1 MSLNLPPNLTIT
13 VSGGFV
19 SNEAKEYSLYL
30 LNYNTFKI
38 EMCRKNPFCTFK
50 ILINF
55 NSPSHIF
62 NNFISSGH
70 NMGYTASCAVSDCEN
85 QEVGGPEIAE
95 LFGFKNS
102 RPFPRCRAC
111 RKAGRQA

>member
-1 MSLNLPPNLTIT
+1 MSLNLLPNLTIT
-13 VSGGFV
+13 VSGGFM
-19 SNEAKEYSLYL
+19 SNGAKGYSLYL
-30 LNYNTFKI
+30 LNYNSFKI
-38 EMCRKNPFCTFK
+38 EIWRKNLFCSFK

-55 NSPSHIF
+55 NLPSHIF
-62 NNFISSGH
+62 NDFISLGH

-85 QEVGGPEIAE
+85 QEVGGPDIAE

-111 RKAGRQA
+111 RRAGRQA

>member
-1 MSLNLPPNLTIT
+1 
-13 VSGGFV
+13 
-19 SNEAKEYSLYL
+19 
-30 LNYNTFKI
+30 
-38 EMCRKNPFCTFK
+38 
-50 ILINF
+50 
-55 NSPSHIF
+55 
-62 NNFISSGH
+62 
-70 NMGYTASCAVSDCEN
+70 MGYTASCAVSDCDN